1 VGRAETHRRHRRLR
15 RPRRSHRRLTNRLR
29 RRSHLRLRPRLRRH
43 QPRLRR
49 LRHPRRLRLARP
61 RNAAVLGAG
70 LLTLAGVSLCIASAW
85 PHDSPLVPRHGGLL
99 EGDSTWAWLY
109 LAGEIAAF
117 AAYVVGLLLLRRAAV
132 RLILVAI
139 LAAAIQLAP
148 LGAPLLISSDAWS
161 YWDYGRIALVH
172 DANPYTQPPSDFPAD
187 PAYPY
192 MGGAYHDTTSVYGP
206 LFTFASEPVAGAAG
220 SSADAAAWLFKSLAA
235 LAMLGTIALTVLLA
249 RRRAFAAA
257 LVGWNP
263 LLALHFAGGGHNDAW
278 MALLVMAALA
288 LGARGHRQ
296 WAGAAWAAAIF
307 IKWIAIIF
315 LPLRALE
322 ARARG
327 RRVGHLGFAV
337 AALLLVVAASVQFGW
352 HWLEA
357 FGPLAHN
364 ANRESQFALP
374 HRLKELGVPR
384 DVALGLFVGAF
395 ALAYLWLLRQAWRG
409 RARLGLAADLVLLAS
424 PYLVPWYAVWAIPVA
439 ASEDDPPAQ
448 WLAVAISAY
457 LLRQRVPI

>member
-1 VGRAETHRRHRRLR
+1 
-15 RPRRSHRRLTNRLR
+15 
-29 RRSHLRLRPRLRRH
+29 
-43 QPRLRR
+43 
-49 LRHPRRLRLARP
+49 
-61 RNAAVLGAG
+61 
-70 LLTLAGVSLCIASAW
+70 
-85 PHDSPLVPRHGGLL
+85 VPRHGGLL
-99 EGDSTWAWLY
+99 EGNSKWAWLY

-117 AAYVVGLLLLRRAAV
+117 VGYVGGLLLLRRTVV
-132 RLILVAI
+132 RLALVGA

-148 LGAPLLISSDAWS
+148 LGAPLLISSDAWT
-161 YWDYGRIALVH
+161 YWDYGRIAFVH
-172 DANPYTQPPSDFPAD
+172 DANPYTQPPRDFPGD
-187 PAYPY
+187 PAYPHI
-192 MGGAYHDTTSVYGP
+192 GGAYRGTTSVYGP
-206 LFTFASEPVAGAAG
+206 LFTLASEPVAGAAG
-220 SSADAAAWLFKSLAA
+220 SSKDAAAWLYKSLAA
-235 LAMLGTIALTVLLA
+235 LAMLGTVALAALLA

-278 MALLVMAALA
+278 MALLVMSALA
-288 LGARGHRQ
+288 LAARGRRQ

-307 IKWIAIIF
+307 IKWIAVIF

-327 RRVGHLGFAV
+327 RKVGHLGFAV
-337 AALLLVVAASVQFGW
+337 AVIVLVAAASAQFGW

-357 FGPLAHN
+357 FGPLARN
-364 ANRESQFALP
+364 ANRETQFALP
-374 HRLKELGVPR
+374 HRLKELGVQH

-395 ALAYLWLLRQAWRG
+395 ALAYLWLLRQAWHG
-409 RARLGLAADLVLLAS
+409 RARLGLAACLLLCAS

-439 ASEDDPPAQ
+439 AVEDDPPAQ